1 LFTILAASVLGTVFA
16 VIHRVTGKAEWGA
29 KIPFGPYLAM
39 GAVSWVFYGP
49 QFVEWYVSKTMW
61 R

>member
-1 LFTILAASVLGTVFA
+1 
-16 VIHRVTGKAEWGA
+16 VIHRVTGRAEWGA

-39 GAVSWVFYGP
+39 GAVLWIFYGP
-49 QFVEWYVSKTMW
+49 QVVDWYISKTMW